1 VVVSRKEIKLKA
13 MRFIFISDVH
23 ANLPALEAVW
33 QDIQQH
39 QPDHIFCPGDL
50 VNFAGWD
57 NEVINFIRE
66 HRITSIQGNHD
77 EGIGYENLHF
87 KYSYKTQAQKEFG
100 VNSIAYVNNTITPGN
115 RRYLQLLPFS
125 VKFEFRFPFHS
136 ICLYIVHGS
145 RLSNTDYILPGTDEE
160 QLLEMLDDVNADIL
174 IAGHT
179 HKPFHKTIYTEIENH
194 KLYRH
199 FINAGFVGKP
209 KHGDNRACYVLLNI
223 DEILQLT
230 NPSSVDVQFFYVP
243 YDIEKVIE
251 KIHSIGLGNA
261 YDDFL
266 LNGEV

>member
-1 VVVSRKEIKLKA
+1 MKFV
-13 MRFIFISDVH
+13 FISDIH

-39 QPDHIFCPGDL
+39 QPDDIFCPGDL

-66 HRITSIQGNHD
+66 HGITSIQGNHD
-77 EGIGYENLHF
+77 EGIGYGNLHF
-87 KYSYKTQAQKEFG
+87 KYSYKNQAQKEFG
-100 VNSIAYVNNTITPGN
+100 VASIAYVNNTITPGN
-115 RRYLQLLPFS
+115 RRYSQSLPFS

-136 ICLYIVHGS
+136 SRLCIIHGS
-145 RLSNTDYILPGTDEE
+145 PLSNTDYILPGTDEE
-160 QLLEMLDDVNADIL
+160 RLLEMLDQVNTDIL
-174 IAGHT
+174 IGVHT
-179 HKPFHKTIYTEIENH
+179 HKPFHKAIYTEVENH

-199 FINAGFVGKP
+199 FINAGSVGKP

-223 DEILQLT
+223 DESTEL
-230 NPSSVDVQFFYVP
+230 NDPSSIAVRFFYVP
-243 YDIEKVIE
+243 YDEEKVIE
-251 KIHSIGLGNA
+251 KIHSVGLGNA